1 MASAVCVLNSGCL
14 SRVRPGVVKRE
25 LGNVVQRNA
34 KMHICRERVL
44 RGAGLGPHAG
54 SSQRIT
60 VKADKSFKSGAP
72 QMSASPRQTDE
83 KRQLLEVEKVKS
95 QEATHT
101 PPGRWVKGKIAA
113 LLLAA
118 LQIVTPVTPFD
129 LIGGQ
134 VQTAEA
140 VLTNPNT
147 RIPKAGDVALRRAIP
162 ALNAE
167 TKKMQVSATV
177 FSNF

>member
-1 MASAVCVLNSGCL
+1 M
-14 SRVRPGVVKRE
+14 KRE
-25 LGNVVQRNA
+25 LGSAVQRNA

-44 RGAGLGPHAG
+44 RGTGLSPHAG
-54 SSQRIT
+54 SLQRIS
-60 VKADKSFKSGAP
+60 VKADKSFKRGAP

-83 KRQLLEVEKVKS
+83 KMQLLEQVEEVIS
-95 QEATHT
+95 EEATQRPT
-101 PPGRWVKGKIAA
+101 GRWMRGKIAA
-113 LLLAA
+113 LFLAA

-167 TKKMQVSATV
+167 TKKMQVSATI
-177 FSNF
+177 FSNFRLIYQHIGRFSALGLSC